1 MLLKQ
6 YFVVNFI
13 ALNAYTKKEGKS
25 EVCDLS
31 FYLKK
36 LREKKNKSTSSK
48 IGNNKCQSR
57 NQ

>member
-1 MLLKQ
+1 MLPKQ

-13 ALNAYTKKEGKS
+13 ALSAYTRKEGKS

-36 LREKKNKSTSSK
+36 LREEKSKSTLSK
-48 IGNNKCQSR
+48 NRK
-57 NQ
+57 